1 MDVVTL
7 HFSEDGEALKTSFQ
21 WGFVASSRI
30 LQLPPGQE
38 TSVSPDQGS
47 IMLLPAGSPS
57 LERQRWGAAAE
68 KAPSGEGVSF

>member
-1 MDVVTL
+1 MVVPVRL
-7 HFSEDGEALKTSFQ
+7 WVPPLLASEDFKCSKDETQ
-21 WGFVASSRI
+21 ASGLLRK
-30 LQLPPGQE
+30 PQE
-38 TSVSPDQGS
+38 VLIDQGS